1 MADRE
6 YQFQRNLCRWLDVYY
21 PYAYYRSDLGG
32 IRLTK
37 GLAIKAKNI
46 QKHRGHPDF
55 AIYESSGGFPCLLL
69 ELKIDES
76 DVFLKRGGIPGGD
89 RGTHLLEQV
98 AMILMLRERGFAV
111 DLTIGQQQTEEL
123 INCYLGGVFDMACY
137 TGNVNRIIES
147 ATEDQI
153 RIAQAG
159 HPVVYDYIR
168 G

>member
-6 YQFQRNLCRWLDVYY
+6 YQFQCSLCRWLDVYY
-21 PYAYYRSDLGG
+21 PHAYYRSDLGG

-55 AIYESSGGFPCLLL
+55 AIYEPSGKFPCLIL

-76 DVFLKRGGIPGGD
+76 DVFLKRGGIPSGD
-89 RGTHLLEQV
+89 KGTHLLEQV

-111 DLTIGQQQTEEL
+111 DLTIGQQQTEQM
-123 INCYLGGVFDMACY
+123 IGRYLDSDFDMACY
-137 TGNVNRIIES
+137 TGNVSRIIQE

-153 RIAQAG
+153 RMAQAG
-159 HPVVYDYIR
+159 HLVVYDYIR